1 MDAIL
6 KHKKILKGKLTSLV
20 SKVDDLQNQ
29 ETSVSIIE
37 VYEID
42 VNSIDIEINNL
53 KDNLLSTCADGD
65 FNVYEMEMHD
75 LFSKLDTLKIIL
87 KEKMKKIFN
96 DNNTNA
102 CQNIVNTNVNNI
114 KLPRIELPV
123 FTSNYIDWISFRDL
137 FLASVGN
144 NSTLSDSQKLQYL
157 KLSVKSEAATLLQ
170 SIKITND
177 NYKKAWNAL
186 TERYEN
192 EAEIINAALNKLVS
206 QPILKQESASG
217 LRKLID
223 TTQQCIDTLQTLRQP
238 VDYWD
243 TLIIFLLRGKLDS
256 ETLRVWTLEQTNKK
270 NPSFSEFKS
279 FVF

>member
-6 KHKKILKGKLTSLV
+6 KQKKILK
-20 SKVDDLQNQ
+20 
-29 ETSVSIIE
+29 
-37 VYEID
+37 
-42 VNSIDIEINNL
+42 
-53 KDNLLSTCADGD
+53 
-65 FNVYEMEMHD
+65 
-75 LFSKLDTLKIIL
+75 
-87 KEKMKKIFN
+87 
-96 DNNTNA
+96 
-102 CQNIVNTNVNNI
+102 
-114 KLPRIELPV
+114 
-123 FTSNYIDWISFRDL
+123 
-137 FLASVGN
+137 ASVGN

-157 KLSVKSEAATLLQ
+157 KLSVKGEAATLLQ
-170 SIKITND
+170 SIQITND

-223 TTQQCIDTLQTLRQP
+223 TLQTLRQP
-238 VDYWD
+238 VEYWD
-243 TLIIFLLRGKLDS
+243 TLIIFFLRGKLDS

-279 FVF
+279 FVLGRATAIASLAKCQKEKTSVLFEAGGILVHLGRS

>member
-6 KHKKILKGKLTSLV
+6 KQKKILKGKLTRLV

-29 ETSVSIIE
+29 ETSISIIE

-53 KDNLLSTCADGD
+53 NDNLLSTCADED

-87 KEKMKKIFN
+87 KEEMKKLVN
-96 DNNTNA
+96 DNNTKA

-123 FTSNYIDWISFRDL
+123 FTSNYIDWIFFRDL

-157 KLSVKSEAATLLQ
+157 KLSVKGEAATLLQ
-170 SIKITND
+170 SIQITND

-238 VDYWD
+238 VEYWD

-270 NPSFSEFKS
+270 IPLSPNLNRLF
-279 FVF
+279 

>member
-6 KHKKILKGKLTSLV
+6 KQKKILKGKLTRLV

-42 VNSIDIEINNL
+42 VSAIDIEINNL
-53 KDNLLSTCADGD
+53 NDSILSTCADED

-87 KEKMKKIFN
+87 KEEMKKL
-96 DNNTNA
+96 DNHNTNA
-102 CQNIVNTNVNNI
+102 WQNIVNTN
-114 KLPRIELPV
+114 
-123 FTSNYIDWISFRDL
+123 
-137 FLASVGN
+137 G
-144 NSTLSDSQKLQYL
+144 
-157 KLSVKSEAATLLQ
+157 EAATLLQ
-170 SIKITND
+170 SIQITND
-177 NYKKAWNAL
+177 SYKKAWNAL

-192 EAEIINAALNKLVS
+192 ETEIINAALNKLIS

-223 TTQQCIDTLQTLRQP
+223 TTQQCIDNLQTLRQP
-238 VDYWD
+238 VEYWD
-243 TLIIFLLRGKLDS
+243 TLIIFLLRGNLTPKHYAFGLS
-256 ETLRVWTLEQTNKK
+256 NKQPK
-270 NPSFSEFKS
+270 KS
-279 FVF
+279 PLSPNLNRLF